1 MLKSLFRSAEAK
13 KQAKKQALEAA
24 VRAAEAAGDLRGL
37 IAQRRALAE
46 LEPREPAAWLA
57 LARAW
62 RTAGEPRDAIAAYA
76 KALECGAPA
85 ADTHL
90 QLGVLHAQLS
100 EHTQAVRELE
110 AAAVLAPGDADVLC
124 MLGTV
129 MSDQRRFDQA
139 AVLFERALAL
149 KPDFA
154 EAHFNLG
161 LARFEAADIRGAAR
175 EFARSAALVRGAP
188 WDAAR
193 RADLAR
199 DPEPLFAGKDM
210 GVNPIKLRHDC
221 EQLEYLLGLA
231 RLPPIYREV
240 LDDYRALLAEVASL
254 DAESLAPFDAARH
267 PLVARTY
274 KRPFHIADLPRPDG
288 ALINPQLAFA
298 DIERRYLDAEPNVLV
313 LDELLT
319 PAALE
324 AVRRYCLESTFWN
337 AIKPGYLGAYFFD
350 GFCGELMLHLAWQLR
365 ERFPGIFQG
374 LPLQTLWAYKHDCT
388 LPGLGVHADAAA
400 VNVNFWITDD
410 SANLEREGGG
420 LLVWPQDAPADW
432 GFAKF
437 NHDAATI
444 LQYLESAG
452 GQPMRAPYRANR
464 AVIFDSDLFHATD
477 RPRFREGY
485 LNRRINITLL
495 YGLRSM

>member
-1 MLKSLFRSAEAK
+1 MLKSLFRSAESK

-24 VRAAEAAGDLRGL
+24 ARAAEAAGDLRGL
-37 IAQRRALAE
+37 IAPRRALAE
-46 LEPREPAAWLA
+46 LEPREAAAWLA
-57 LARAW
+57 LALALRQ
-62 RTAGEPRDAIAAYA
+62 AGEPRDAIAAYG
-76 KALECGAPA
+76 KALECGAPE
-85 ADTHL
+85 ADLHL
-90 QLGVLHAQLS
+90 QLGVLHAQLA
-100 EHTQAVRELE
+100 EHALAVRELE
-110 AAAVLAPGDADVLC
+110 AAAALAPGNADVVC

-129 MSDQRRFDQA
+129 MSDQRRFGEA
-139 AVLFERALAL
+139 AALFERALAL

-161 LARFEAADIRGAAR
+161 LARFEAADLRGAAR
-175 EFARSAALVRGAP
+175 EFARSAALARGAP

-199 DPEPLFAGKDM
+199 DPEPRFVGKDM

-221 EQLEYLLGLA
+221 EQLEYLLELG
-231 RLPPIYREV
+231 RLPPVYRQV
-240 LDDYRALLAEVASL
+240 LDDYRSLLAEVATL

-274 KRPFHIADLPRPDG
+274 KRPFHIADVPRPDG
-288 ALINPQLAFA
+288 PLINPHLAFA

-319 PAALE
+319 PAALA

-350 GFCGELMLHLAWQLR
+350 GFCAELMLHLAWELR

-374 LPLQTLWAYKHDCT
+374 LPLQTVWAYKHDCT

-444 LQYLESAG
+444 LQYLEAAG
-452 GQPMRAPYRANR
+452 GEPIRAPYRANR

-477 RPRFREGY
+477 RPRFRSGY